1 MGKRLSLPMQNHTL
15 MTEDDIKELRRDP
28 DGLHTYEYL
37 ANHIG
42 ECEPSDIELLID
54 NMERVDLSGQFM
66 ASAARYLN
74 AIDSEGY
81 SPAIRRLVAATIDKD
96 REHRYL
102 PDLILSIYGEDY
114 EEKAPRLM
122 AEDNNFR
129 RIYKR
134 LYPTSAI

>member
-1 MGKRLSLPMQNHTL
+1 
-15 MTEDDIKELRRDP
+15 MTDEQKKVLEDDP
-28 DGLHTYEYL
+28 DGLVTYEYI
-37 ANHIG
+37 ANHIDTCFD
-42 ECEPSDIELLID
+42 ELDMLIE
-54 NMERVDLSGQFM
+54 NMTRVDLVGQFL

-74 AIDSEGY
+74 AIDPVKFAE
-81 SPAIRRLVAATIDKD
+81 PVKKLVAATIDRD

-114 EEKAPRLM
+114 EAKAERLM

-134 LYPTSAI
+134 LFPTAAI

>member
-1 MGKRLSLPMQNHTL
+1 
-15 MTEDDIKELRRDP
+15 MTDQDLKALRQDA
-28 DGLHTYEYL
+28 DGLLTYEYL

-42 ECEPSDIELLID
+42 ECMPEDIDALIG

-74 AIDSEGY
+74 AIDPEGY
-81 SPAIRRLVAATIDKD
+81 APAIQQLVAGAIDKD

-102 PDLILSIYGEDY
+102 PDLLLGLYGEDY
-114 EEKAPRLM
+114 GERV
-122 AEDNNFR
+122 AELCAADDNFR

-134 LYPTSAI
+134 LFPTSAI

>member
-1 MGKRLSLPMQNHTL
+1 

-74 AIDSEGY
+74 AIVVF
-81 SPAIRRLVAATIDKD
+81 SPSRQNCFRMLF
-96 REHRYL
+96 
-102 PDLILSIYGEDY
+102 P
-114 EEKAPRLM
+114 
-122 AEDNNFR
+122 AE
-129 RIYKR
+129 I
-134 LYPTSAI
+134 PG